1 MVAYMDMAYLRR
13 IVDEELD
20 ALLPGLAAVSLD
32 GPKGVGKTETATRRA
47 RTVFALDE
55 AAQRDLLQADPA
67 RLTRALRPVLVDEW
81 QRFPAVWDMIRRSVD
96 RDPTPGQY
104 LLTGSATP
112 ADDAPRHSG
121 AGRIVQIR
129 MRPLS
134 LSERGL
140 CPATVSM
147 RALLTGDRP
156 PVDGDSSLTL
166 PDYVDEIL
174 ASGFPGIRGLPER
187 ARRAQLDGYLARI
200 VDRDFP
206 AQGHP
211 ARRPASLRAWLTAYA
226 AATATSSSYNTIL
239 DAATPGE
246 GDKPAKTT
254 VIGYRD
260 VLTQVWLLDPIPG
273 WSPSRSAL
281 TRLQQ
286 APKHHL
292 ADPALAARLLGA
304 TRESLLAGDREPVLP
319 RDGTLLGALFES
331 LVALTVRA
339 AAQNAEATT
348 WHLRTGN
355 GDHEVDFILERD
367 DHKVVAIEVKLA
379 GTVSDKDTV
388 HLSWLTD
395 RLGPDLLD
403 SVIVT
408 TGQHAYRR
416 TDGVAVVPLALLGP

>member
-1 MVAYMDMAYLRR
+1 MDYLRR
-13 IVDEELD
+13 VVDEELD

-32 GPKGVGKTETATRRA
+32 GPKGVGKTETAKRRA

-55 AAQRDLLQADPA
+55 AAQRDLLQADPD
-67 RLTRALRPVLVDEW
+67 RLVRAPKPVLVDEW
-81 QRFPAVWDMIRRSVD
+81 QRFPAVWDIIRRNVD

-121 AGRIVQIR
+121 AGRIVQVR

-134 LSERGL
+134 LNERGL
-140 CPATVSM
+140 CTATVSVG
-147 RALLTGDRP
+147 ALLTGDRP

-166 PDYVDEIL
+166 PAYVDQIL
-174 ASGFPGIRGLPER
+174 ASGFPGIRGLPDR
-187 ARRAQLDGYLARI
+187 TRRAQLDGYLARI
-200 VDRDFP
+200 VDRDFA
-206 AQGHP
+206 AQGH
-211 ARRPASLRAWLTAYA
+211 RVRSPASLRAWLTAYA

-246 GDKPAKTT
+246 RDKPAKST
-254 VIGYRD
+254 VIVYRD
-260 VLTQVWLLDPIPG
+260 VLTQLWLLEPIPG
-273 WSPSRSAL
+273 WSPWRSAL

-304 TRESLLAGDREPVLP
+304 TRDSLLAGDRDPISP

-355 GDHEVDFILERD
+355 GDHEVDFILERA

-379 GTVSDKDTV
+379 GTVSDADTV
-388 HLSWLTD
+388 HLRWLAD

-416 TDGVAVVPLALLGP
+416 RDGIAIVPLALLGP

>member
-1 MVAYMDMAYLRR
+1 MVYLRR
-13 IVDEELD
+13 VVDEELD

-55 AAQRDLLQADPA
+55 AAQRDLLQADPD
-67 RLTRALRPVLVDEW
+67 RLVRASKPVLVDEW
-81 QRFPAVWDMIRRSVD
+81 QRFPAVWDMVRRNVD

-112 ADDAPRHSG
+112 AEDAPTHSG
-121 AGRIVQIR
+121 AGRIVQVR

-134 LSERGL
+134 LHERGL
-140 CPATVSM
+140 CTPTVSVG
-147 RALLTGDRP
+147 ALLTGDRP
-156 PVDGDSSLTL
+156 PVDGNSSLTL
-166 PDYVDEIL
+166 PEYVDQIL
-174 ASGFPGIRGLPER
+174 ASGFPGIRELPDR

-200 VDRDFP
+200 VDRDFA
-206 AQGHP
+206 AQGHR
-211 ARRPASLRAWLTAYA
+211 ARSPASLRAWLTAYA
-226 AATATSSSYNTIL
+226 AATGTSSSYNAIL

-246 GDKPAKTT
+246 RDKPAKST
-254 VIGYRD
+254 VIVYRD
-260 VLTQVWLLDPIPG
+260 VLTQLWLIDAIPG

-304 TRESLLAGDREPVLP
+304 TRDSLLDGDRDPISP

-339 AAQNAEATT
+339 TAQNAEATT

-355 GDHEVDFILERD
+355 GDHEVDFILERA

-388 HLSWLTD
+388 HLRWLAD

-403 SVIVT
+403 SVFVT

-416 TDGVAVVPLALLGP
+416 TDGIAVVPLALLGP

>member
-1 MVAYMDMAYLRR
+1 MAYLRR
-13 IVDEELD
+13 FVDDELD

-32 GPKGVGKTETATRRA
+32 GAKGVGKTETATRRA
-47 RTVFALDE
+47 RTVIALDD

-67 RLTRALRPVLVDEW
+67 RLARASKPVLVDEW

-96 RDPTPGQY
+96 RDPSPGQY

-112 ADDAPRHSG
+112 SDDAPRHSG

-134 LSERGL
+134 IAERGL
-140 CPATVSM
+140 CTPTVGVG
-147 RALLTGDRP
+147 ALMTGQRP
-156 PVDGDSSLTL
+156 LVGGESPLRL
-166 PDYVDEIL
+166 PEYVDEIL

-187 ARRAQLDGYLARI
+187 ARRAQLDGYLARV

-206 AQGHP
+206 AQGHLV
-211 ARRPASLRAWLTAYA
+211 RRPASLRAWLTAYA
-226 AATATSSSYNTIL
+226 AATATTSSYNTIL

-254 VIGYRD
+254 VIAYRD
-260 VLTQVWLLDPIPG
+260 VLTQLWLLDPIPG

-304 TRESLLAGDREPVLP
+304 TRDSLLAGDRVPLLP

-339 AAQNAEATT
+339 AAQNAEAST

-355 GDHEVDFILERD
+355 GDHEVDFILERA

-379 GTVSDKDTV
+379 GTISDSDTV
-388 HLSWLTD
+388 HLSWLAD

-416 TDGVAVVPLALLGP
+416 TDGIAVVPLALLGS

>member
-1 MVAYMDMAYLRR
+1 M
-13 IVDEELD
+13 
-20 ALLPGLAAVSLD
+20 
-32 GPKGVGKTETATRRA
+32 
-47 RTVFALDE
+47 FALDE
-55 AAQRDLLQADPA
+55 AAQRDLSQADPDRLA
-67 RLTRALRPVLVDEW
+67 RASRPILLDEW
-81 QRFPAVWDMIRRSVD
+81 QRFPGVWDMVRRSVD
-96 RDPTPGQY
+96 RDPSPGQY
-104 LLTGSATP
+104 LFTGSATP

-121 AGRIVQIR
+121 AGRIVQVR

-140 CPATVSM
+140 TASTVSV
-147 RALLTGDRP
+147 RALLGGDRT

-187 ARRAQLDGYLARI
+187 ARRAQLDGYLARV

-206 AQGHP
+206 EQGHR

-226 AATATSSSYNTIL
+226 AATATTSSYNTIL

-254 VIGYRD
+254 VIAYRD
-260 VLTQVWLLDPIPG
+260 VLTQLWLLDPVPG

-292 ADPALAARLLGA
+292 ADPALAARLLGT
-304 TRESLLAGDREPVLP
+304 TRDSLLAGDFQPIMP

-379 GTVSDKDTV
+379 GTVSDRDTV
-388 HLSWLTD
+388 HLKWLAE

-403 SVIVT
+403 SFC
-408 TGQHAYRR
+408 
-416 TDGVAVVPLALLGP
+416 PL

>member
-1 MVAYMDMAYLRR
+1 MAYLRR
-13 IVDEELD
+13 FVDDELD

-32 GPKGVGKTETATRRA
+32 GAKGVGKTETATRRA
-47 RTVFALDE
+47 RTVIALDD

-67 RLTRALRPVLVDEW
+67 RLARASKPVLVDEW

-96 RDPTPGQY
+96 RDPSPGQY

-112 ADDAPRHSG
+112 SDDAPRHSG

-134 LSERGL
+134 IAERGL
-140 CPATVSM
+140 CTPTVGVG
-147 RALLTGDRP
+147 ALLTGQRP
-156 PVDGDSSLTL
+156 LVGGESPLRL
-166 PDYVDEIL
+166 PEYVDEIL

-187 ARRAQLDGYLARI
+187 ARRAQLDGYLARV

-206 AQGHP
+206 AQGHLV
-211 ARRPASLRAWLTAYA
+211 RRPARLRAWLTAYA

-239 DAATPGE
+239 DVATPGE

-254 VIGYRD
+254 VIAYRD
-260 VLTQVWLLDPIPG
+260 VLTQLWLLDPIPG

-304 TRESLLAGDREPVLP
+304 TRDSLLAGDRVPLLP

-355 GDHEVDFILERD
+355 GDHEVDFILERA
-367 DHKVVAIEVKLA
+367 DHKVVAIQVKLA
-379 GTVSDKDTV
+379 GTISDSDTV
-388 HLSWLTD
+388 HLSWLAD

-416 TDGVAVVPLALLGP
+416 TDGIAVVPLALLGS

>member
-1 MVAYMDMAYLRR
+1 MEYLRR
-13 IVDEELD
+13 VVDEELD

-47 RTVFALDE
+47 RTVFALDD
-55 AAQRDLLQADPA
+55 AVQRELLQADPGRLA
-67 RLTRALRPVLVDEW
+67 RAARPVLVDEW
-81 QRFPAVWDMIRRSVD
+81 QRLPAVWDMIRRSVD
-96 RDPTPGQY
+96 RDASPGQF

-112 ADDAPRHSG
+112 AKDAPTHSG

-140 CPATVSM
+140 TAATVSV
-147 RALLTGDRP
+147 RALLTGQRSA
-156 PVDGDSSLTL
+156 VDGDSPLTV
-166 PDYVDEIL
+166 PDYVEEIL

-187 ARRAQLDGYLARI
+187 ARRAQLDGYLAR
-200 VDRDFP
+200 VLDRDFP
-206 AQGHP
+206 AQGHR
-211 ARRPASLRAWLTAYA
+211 ATRPASLLAWLTAYA
-226 AATATSSSYNTIL
+226 AATATASSYNTIL
-239 DAATPGE
+239 GAATPGE
-246 GDKPAKTT
+246 AEKPAKTT
-254 VIGYRD
+254 VIAYRD
-260 VLTQVWLLDPIPG
+260 VLTQLWLLDPIPG

-281 TRLQQ
+281 TRLQK

-304 TRESLLAGDREPVLP
+304 TRDSLLAGDRELLLP

-339 AAQNAEATT
+339 AAQNAEAST

-367 DHKVVAIEVKLA
+367 DHKVVAFEVKLA
-379 GTVSDKDTV
+379 GTVSDQDTV
-388 HLSWLTD
+388 HLSWLAD

-408 TGQHAYRR
+408 TGRYAYRR
-416 TDGVAVVPLALLGP
+416 RDGIAVVPLALLGP

>member
-1 MVAYMDMAYLRR
+1 MVYLTRV
-13 IVDEELD
+13 VDEELD

-32 GPKGVGKTETATRRA
+32 GPKGVGKTATATRRA

-55 AAQRDLLQADPA
+55 ATQRNLMEADPGRLA
-67 RLTRALRPVLVDEW
+67 RAARPVLIDEW
-81 QRFPAVWDMIRRSVD
+81 QRFPAVWDMVRRGVD
-96 RDPTPGQY
+96 ADPSPGQY

-112 ADDAPRHSG
+112 RPDASLHSG

-134 LSERGL
+134 LPERGL
-140 CPATVSM
+140 GGATVST
-147 RALLTGDRP
+147 RELLTGTRP

-174 ASGFPGIRGLPER
+174 ASGFPGIRPLPER
-187 ARRAQLDGYLARI
+187 ARRAQLDGYLARV

-206 AQGHP
+206 EQGHP
-211 ARRPASLRAWLTAYA
+211 VRRPASLRAWLTAYA
-226 AATATSSSYNTIL
+226 GATATSSSYNTIL
-239 DAATPGE
+239 KAATPGE
-246 GDKPAKTT
+246 GNNPAKTT

-260 VLTQVWLLDPIPG
+260 VLAGLWLLDPVPG
-273 WSPSRSAL
+273 WSPSHSAL
-281 TRLQQ
+281 TRLQE

-304 TRESLLAGDREPVLP
+304 THDSLLAGCRGPLSP

-331 LVALTVRA
+331 LASLTMRV

-348 WHLRTGN
+348 GHLRTGN
-355 GDHEVDFILERD
+355 GDHEVDFILQRA

-379 GTVSDKDTV
+379 GTVSDQDTAQ
-388 HLSWLTD
+388 LRWLAD

-403 SVIVT
+403 AVIVT
-408 TGQHAYRR
+408 TGAHAYRR
-416 TDGVAVVPLALLGP
+416 TDGIAVVPLALLGP

>member
-1 MVAYMDMAYLRR
+1 MAYLRR
-13 IVDEELD
+13 VVDEELD

-55 AAQRDLLQADPA
+55 AAQRDLVQADPGRLA
-67 RLTRALRPVLVDEW
+67 RAPKPVLVDEW
-81 QRFPAVWDMIRRSVD
+81 QRFPPVWDMIRRSVD
-96 RDPTPGQY
+96 RDASPGQY

-112 ADDAPRHSG
+112 AADAPMHSG
-121 AGRIVQIR
+121 AGRIVQVR
-129 MRPLS
+129 MRPLC
-134 LSERGL
+134 LPERGL
-140 CPATVSM
+140 CPATVSVH
-147 RALLTGDRP
+147 ALLTGDRP
-156 PVDGDSSLTL
+156 PLDGESSLTL
-166 PDYVDEIL
+166 PEYVDEIL
-174 ASGFPGIRGLPER
+174 ASGFPGIRPLPER

-206 AQGHP
+206 EQGHP
-211 ARRPASLRAWLTAYA
+211 VRRPASLRAWLTAYA

-254 VIGYRD
+254 VTAYRD
-260 VLTQVWLLDPIPG
+260 VLTQLWILDPIPG

-304 TRESLLAGDREPVLP
+304 TRDSLLAGDRVPMVP
-319 RDGTLLGALFES
+319 RDGALLGALFES
-331 LVALTVRA
+331 LVALTVRV

-348 WHLRTGN
+348 WHLRTRN
-355 GDHEVDFILERD
+355 GDHEVDFILERG

-379 GTVSDKDTV
+379 GTVGDKDTL
-388 HLSWLTD
+388 HLRWLAD

-416 TDGVAVVPLALLGP
+416 TDGIAVVPLALLGH

>member
-1 MVAYMDMAYLRR
+1 MEYLRR
-13 IVDEELD
+13 AVDEELD
-20 ALLPGLAAVSLD
+20 SLLPGLAAVALE
-32 GPKGVGKTETATRRA
+32 GPKGVGKTATATRRA
-47 RTVFALDE
+47 RTIFALDE
-55 AAQRDLLQADPA
+55 GAQRDLLQADPDRLA
-67 RLTRALRPVLVDEW
+67 RASRPVLVDEW
-81 QRFPAVWDMIRRSVD
+81 QRFPAVWDMVRRSVD
-96 RDPTPGQY
+96 RDPSPGQY

-121 AGRIVQIR
+121 AGRIVQVR

-134 LSERGL
+134 LFERGL
-140 CPATVSM
+140 IASTVSV
-147 RALLTGDRP
+147 RALLSGGLP

-187 ARRAQLDGYLARI
+187 ARRAQLDGYLARV

-206 AQGHP
+206 EQGHR

-226 AATATSSSYNTIL
+226 AATATTATYNTIL

-246 GDKPAKTT
+246 GNKPAKTT
-254 VIGYRD
+254 VIAYRD
-260 VLTQVWLLDPIPG
+260 VLTQLWLLDPVPG
-273 WSPSRSAL
+273 WSSSRSAL

-286 APKHHL
+286 TPKHHL

-304 TRESLLAGDREPVLP
+304 TRDSLLAGDHQPILP
-319 RDGTLLGALFES
+319 RDGPLLGALFES

-355 GDHEVDFILERD
+355 GDHEVDFIIERD

-379 GTVSDKDTV
+379 GIVSDRDTV
-388 HLSWLTD
+388 HLRWLAD

-416 TDGVAVVPLALLGP
+416 TDGIAVVPLALLGP

>member
-1 MVAYMDMAYLRR
+1 MEYLRR
-13 IVDEELD
+13 VVDEELD
-20 ALLPGLAAVSLD
+20 ALLPNLAAVSLD

-47 RTVFALDE
+47 RTVFALDD
-55 AAQRDLLQADPA
+55 AAQRDLLQADPD
-67 RLTRALRPVLVDEW
+67 RLRRASKPVLVDEW

-104 LLTGSATP
+104 LLTGSANP

-121 AGRIVQIR
+121 AGRIVQVR

-134 LSERGL
+134 LAERGI
-140 CPATVSM
+140 CTTTVSV
-147 RALLTGDRP
+147 RDLLTGDRP
-156 PVDGDSSLTL
+156 PVDGDSPRTL

-174 ASGFPGIRGLPER
+174 ASGYPGIRGLPER

-206 AQGHP
+206 EQGHR

-226 AATATSSSYNTIL
+226 GATSTSSSYNAVL
-239 DAATPGE
+239 NAATPGD
-246 GDKPAKTT
+246 GNKPAKTT
-254 VIGYRD
+254 VIAYRD
-260 VLTQVWLLDPIPG
+260 VLTQLWLVDPIPG
-273 WSPSRSAL
+273 WSTSRSAL

-304 TRESLLAGDREPVLP
+304 TRNSLLAGDRVPIVP

-331 LVALTVRA
+331 LVALTVRT
-339 AAQNAEATT
+339 AAQNAEGTT
-348 WHLRTGN
+348 WHLRTRN

-388 HLSWLTD
+388 HLRWLTD

-416 TDGVAVVPLALLGP
+416 TDGIAVVPLALLGH

>member
-1 MVAYMDMAYLRR
+1 MPYLRR

-47 RTVFALDE
+47 KTVLPLDE
-55 AAQRDLLQADPA
+55 ATQRDLLQADPD
-67 RLTRALRPVLVDEW
+67 RLSRASKPVLVDEW

-96 RDPTPGQY
+96 RDPSPGQF

-129 MRPLS
+129 MRPLG
-134 LSERGL
+134 LSERAL
-140 CPATVSM
+140 HPATVSI
-147 RALLTGDRP
+147 RDLLSGHRP
-156 PVDGDSSLTL
+156 LIDGESALTL
-166 PDYVDEIL
+166 PGYVEEIL

-187 ARRAQLDGYLARI
+187 ARRAQLDGYLARV

-226 AATATSSSYNTIL
+226 AATASSSSYNTIR

-254 VIGYRD
+254 VIAYRD
-260 VLTQVWLLDPIPG
+260 VLTQLWLLDPIPG
-273 WSPSRSAL
+273 WSPSLSAL
-281 TRLQQ
+281 SRLQQ

-304 TRESLLAGDREPVLP
+304 THDSLLAGDRVPIVP

-331 LVALTVRA
+331 LVSMTVRA

-355 GDHEVDFILERD
+355 GDHEVDFILERA

-379 GTVSDKDTV
+379 GTVSDRDTV
-388 HLSWLTD
+388 HLSWLGD

-416 TDGVAVVPLALLGP
+416 TDGIAVVPLALLGP